1 MQQPQSRERVRANAQ
16 AGLPSPLRR
25 SPAASRPCG
34 PLGTDKEA
42 EPLAL
47 QTGEPC
53 GLLGTCSSCI
63 SLPPA
68 TDVRTCKC
76 PASSISSS
84 HREGARRLEAPLTG
98 GGLEAEQ
105 RGRGRGQLQK
115 VGLGSAGGG
124 DRLCPGGSA
133 PLKSTG
139 FPPPHMGGKRE
150 APPVCSATK
159 GERALRAAGRSL
171 GGRHR
176 QWSRQGAGPGAGQG
190 WDRGGPRTRVD
201 TAVWRG
207 LQPGADARCRASAG
221 TSGTPLLSL

>member
-1 MQQPQSRERVRANAQ
+1 MEKKHQKAQKVMTSQQPVTADESITRGRGGGACVQQPQSRERVRANAQ

-76 PASSISSS
+76 PASSS
-84 HREGARRLEAPLTG
+84 HREGARRLEAPLTA

-105 RGRGRGQLQK
+105 RGRGQGDGDSCRKSVWGAQAEGTACARG
-115 VGLGSAGGG
+115 A
-124 DRLCPGGSA
+124 
-133 PLKSTG
+133 
-139 FPPPHMGGKRE
+139 PPH
-150 APPVCSATK
+150 
-159 GERALRAAGRSL
+159 
-171 GGRHR
+171 
-176 QWSRQGAGPGAGQG
+176 
-190 WDRGGPRTRVD
+190 
-201 TAVWRG
+201 
-207 LQPGADARCRASAG
+207 
-221 TSGTPLLSL
+221 

>member
-1 MQQPQSRERVRANAQ
+1 M
-16 AGLPSPLRR
+16 
-25 SPAASRPCG
+25 
-34 PLGTDKEA
+34 
-42 EPLAL
+42 
-47 QTGEPC
+47 
-53 GLLGTCSSCI
+53 
-63 SLPPA
+63 
-68 TDVRTCKC
+68 RTCKC

-84 HREGARRLEAPLTG
+84 HREGARRLEAPLTA

-159 GERALRAAGRSL
+159 GERRFGPRGAPWGAAIGSGHVRARGPGPARAETVEARGHAWTWPRGRGCSLGPMRAAGPQRA
-171 GGRHR
+171 R
-176 QWSRQGAGPGAGQG
+176 
-190 WDRGGPRTRVD
+190 RGHLCCHSDLEPTCESNF
-201 TAVWRG
+201 TSK
-207 LQPGADARCRASAG
+207 RASAVPAEVTVADSYTRFERLG
-221 TSGTPLLSL
+221 SALGRGCYHVICVSSALTSF